1 MELEISQN
9 NLPNKKII
17 KKRQSSKTPK
27 TNKITNEKIKK
38 KRKTT
43 SKTVVEQSITN
54 ESKVSDENNNSSSP
68 SSSLNP
74 VDISTDDLF
83 IEQDSQK
90 YSKKELRQHI
100 LDLPDSYIGCI
111 YPTEIDMWVYDDNI
125 SNPHNNSD
133 MNDNSNENINTSD
146 KQTTTTSDSISTTK
160 PLISLKK
167 VNVSMGLYKI
177 FDEVIQNAADNV
189 ARSRFRKRDNPDIEL
204 TTQIKVTFENDGSIV
219 IFNNG
224 EGIPVIEHQK
234 YKLLIPSMIFGELLT
249 SGNYDTTEKRKWG
262 GKNGYGSK
270 LCNIFSIQ
278 FTVETVDRTR
288 QKKFSQTWYDN
299 MSRSSVPK
307 VTNYSN
313 SSFTKIT
320 FTPDYKRFGVTGL
333 TSDMKSLLVRRVYDL
348 AGTTGISVFLNGK
361 KLPIRHFQHFT
372 ELFLDKSTKRVY
384 ECIYEKKSTVN
395 TIDVSTTTTTTTTS
409 STIAPEEE
417 IDWEIVVCPSPDNTF
432 RHVSYVNYL
441 LTFQGGRHV
450 DYVSEKIA
458 KKLCDQFNE
467 KKSKNQS
474 TMERKHVRN
483 NLWVFINV
491 TIVNPTFSSQTK
503 EYLTTSCIDFPSCD
517 ISESFY
523 TKLYKTEIM
532 DRAKSLRDYQEKQL
546 VVKGDGKK
554 VKTITGIPKLEDA
567 NEAGGKKSTQ
577 CTLILTEG
585 DSARAFAIAGMSVVG
600 RDYYGVYP
608 LKGKPL
614 NVRDA
619 STKQVLENKEIQDL
633 KKILGLKEGIK
644 DIKELRYGQVMILS
658 DQDVD
663 GSHIKGL
670 ILNLFDVFWPEVL
683 KKGFVIS
690 MYTPILKVKQN
701 KHTLASFYSMGDYHK
716 WKEQQSLNNNLPKN
730 LTLKYYKGLGT
741 STSQEAREC
750 FEQLHKIQY
759 VYDDK
764 AQDMLKT
771 VFDEKLAH
779 KRKEWIVN
787 HHKQTLDYQQS
798 SVSITDFLDKE
809 MITFSNS
816 DNIRSIPCFMD
827 GFKPAQ
833 RKVFCGVLKRNQV
846 QEVKVSQLVGQ
857 ISSDMCYH
865 HGEKSMEDTIIHMS
879 QNFVGTNNIN
889 LLHPEGQFGSRLQ
902 GGDDAARSRYIF
914 TYLEPI
920 ARKIFRPEDEPLLK
934 PCIEDGKKA
943 EPCWYLPIIPMI
955 LVNGSSGIGSGF
967 STYIPNY
974 NPQDLIQNIRS
985 FLNQG
990 NIKPL
995 VPFYRKF
1002 KGEIVPSTTVVLNEE
1017 EKDNV
1022 DVMDIDL
1029 TTINPVNVT
1038 PNSVNPT
1045 SISTTTST
1053 TSTTSS
1059 STAPLT
1065 VTTTPIKNKTWKS
1078 KGLWTVDTERHTIH
1092 ITELP
1097 LGKWTDS
1104 YKTFLTDNVLYHKS
1118 ATTETQTKKSK
1129 PKPFIIQFKI
1139 GNNQDE
1145 KNIDFHITYNPS
1157 LLTVDEIETK
1167 LKLSETKYCR
1177 ESNLHTF
1184 DPHGHLV
1191 KFQSVDDL
1199 FMTFCKYRIHFY
1211 EIRRHYQ
1218 VQVLERDM
1226 LELSEKIRFIQYV
1239 IKGDI
1244 KVMNQSKKQLCEQLK
1259 QMKFI
1264 PNPHQRIIEVEK
1276 VLVDTWLKDS
1286 EEHIVKSSLY
1296 SRNYQDLNN
1305 IEEEDIID
1313 VPDVLDELEEKEVH
1327 EKPISSSKIIEKKS
1341 KKTTKKNNMEEKTT
1355 ELVDISL
1362 HDKTLLSEYKYLIS
1376 TSVYQFTIE
1385 EIQKLEKEYQSKK
1398 EKLDKLKTCT
1408 VKDIWLKELEEL
1420 ENELVI
1426 HNRNNL

>member
-9 NLPNKKII
+9 NSPNKKII

-43 SKTVVEQSITN
+43 SKTVDEQTIT
-54 ESKVSDENNNSSSP
+54 VDETKTLDKNSNSSSSI
-68 SSSLNP
+68 SSPASLSSNP
-74 VDISTDDLF
+74 IDMDKVDLS
-83 IEQDSQK
+83 IEKDSQK

-111 YPTEIDMWVYDDNI
+111 YPTEIDMWVYDDNV

-146 KQTTTTSDSISTTK
+146 EQTTNTSDSISTTK

-204 TTQIKVTFENDGSIV
+204 TTQIKVSFQDNGSIV

-224 EGIPVIEHQK
+224 EGIPVIEHQEH
-234 YKLLIPSMIFGELLT
+234 KLLIPSMIFGELLT
-249 SGNYDTTEKRKWG
+249 SGNYDATEKRKWG

-307 VTNYSN
+307 ITNYSN

-384 ECIYEKKSTVN
+384 ECIYEKKSTAN
-395 TIDVSTTTTTTTTS
+395 TTDVSTT
-409 STIAPEEE
+409 TIAPEEE
-417 IDWEIVVCPSPDNTF
+417 IAWEIVVCPSPDNTF

-441 LTFQGGRHV
+441 LTYLGGRHV

-683 KKGFVIS
+683 RKGFVIS

-716 WKEQQSLNNNLPKN
+716 WKEQQLLNNNPSKN

-787 HHKQTLDYQQS
+787 HHKQTLDYRKS

-865 HGEKSMEDTIIHMS
+865 HGEKSMEDTIINMS

-955 LVNGSSGIGSGF
+955 LTNGSSGIGSGF

-974 NPQDLIQNIRS
+974 NPQDLIQNIRL

-990 NIKPL
+990 TIKPL
-995 VPFYRKF
+995 IPFYRKF
-1002 KGEIVPSTTVVLNEE
+1002 KGEIIPSTSVVLNEE
-1017 EKDNV
+1017 EKDN
-1022 DVMDIDL
+1022 ID
-1029 TTINPVNVT
+1029 N
-1038 PNSVNPT
+1038 T
-1045 SISTTTST
+1045 SIMDVDTTAVDTTAVDTTTS
-1053 TSTTSS
+1053 SIIIP
-1059 STAPLT
+1059 A
-1065 VTTTPIKNKTWKS
+1065 PIKNKTWKS

-1118 ATTETQTKKSK
+1118 AAAETQTKKSK
-1129 PKPFIIQFKI
+1129 PKPFITQFKI

-1145 KNIDFHITYNPS
+1145 KNIDFHVTYNPS
-1157 LLTVDEIETK
+1157 LLNVDEIETK

-1177 ESNLHTF
+1177 ESNLHAF

-1276 VLVDTWLKDS
+1276 ILVNTWLKDS
-1286 EEHIVKSSLY
+1286 EEHVVKSSLY
-1296 SRNYQDLNN
+1296 SRNYQDIDN
-1305 IEEEDIID
+1305 IKEEEIIE
-1313 VPDVLDELEEKEVH
+1313 VTDVLDELEEGEVR
-1327 EKPISSSKIIEKKS
+1327 KNPIISSKVIEKKS
-1341 KKTTKKNNMEEKTT
+1341 KKTTKKNNIEEEKTA
-1355 ELVDISL
+1355 ELVDDFL

-1376 TSVYQFTIE
+1376 TSVYQFTLE

-1398 EKLDKLKTCT
+1398 EKLDNLKICT

-1420 ENELVI
+1420 ERELVI